1 MQQSV
6 VHDGSLRI
14 AITVVDGTIARLL
27 MWKKNYT
34 IHIYIK
40 ADPKVSNPKHVM
52 SCAVLD
58 GVSSRVHIY
67 VKEKE
72 NHTLEVISVKPY

>member
-1 MQQSV
+1 
-6 VHDGSLRI
+6 
-14 AITVVDGTIARLL
+14 
-27 MWKKNYT
+27 MWKKA
-34 IHIYIK
+34 ILSIYILRRIQRL
-40 ADPKVSNPKHVM
+40 ANPKHVM

>member
-6 VHDGSLRI
+6 VHDGSAHI
-14 AITVVDGTIARLL
+14 AITMAVGIID
-27 MWKKNYT
+27 T
-34 IHIYIK
+34 IHIFIK
-40 ADPKVSNPKHVM
+40 ADPKVTNPKHVM
-52 SCAVLD
+52 SYAVLD

>member
-14 AITVVDGTIARLL
+14 AITVAVGIIARLL
-27 MWKKNYT
+27 MWKKT
-34 IHIYIK
+34 ILSIYIK
-40 ADPKVSNPKHVM
+40 ADPKVTNPKHVM

>member
-1 MQQSV
+1 
-6 VHDGSLRI
+6 
-14 AITVVDGTIARLL
+14 
-27 MWKKNYT
+27 MWKKT
-34 IHIYIK
+34 ILSIYIK
-40 ADPKVSNPKHVM
+40 ADPKVTNPKHVM